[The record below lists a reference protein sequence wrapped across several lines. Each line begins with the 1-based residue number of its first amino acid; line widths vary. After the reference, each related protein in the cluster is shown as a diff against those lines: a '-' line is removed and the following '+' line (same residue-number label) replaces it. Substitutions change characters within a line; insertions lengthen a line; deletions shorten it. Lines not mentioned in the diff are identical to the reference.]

1 MKPRTVF
8 FVSDNTGV
16 TAETF
21 GQSLIVQFDG
31 LEFDKVTVPFVSTVE
46 KARSTVL
53 RINRAAEADGC
64 RPVVFSTLVRD
75 EIRKVLRDSNGLF
88 LDFFDA
94 FLGPLEKEFQMPSAH
109 STGRAHGIAD
119 LKAYTHRIEATN
131 FVLATDD
138 GCNLKSYHQADV
150 ILVGVSRSG
159 KTPTCLYLAL
169 QYGVYAANYPLTE
182 DELEDGTLPAALMEH
197 RSKLYGLT
205 ISPAR
210 LFQIRKE
217 RRAHGRY
224 ATLPQIN
231 FELRQAE
238 RVFARHGVACIDT
251 TQTSIEEIASTIL
264 EATGIERRL

>member
-1 MKPRTVF
+1 VKPRTVF

-75 EIRKVLRDSNGLF
+75 EIRKVLRGSDGLF

-94 FLGPLEKEFQMPSAH
+94 FLAPLEKEFQMPSAH
-109 STGRAHGIAD
+109 GTGRSHGIAD

-138 GCNLKSYHQADV
+138 GCDLKSYQQADV

-159 KTPTCLYLAL
+159 KTPTCLYLGL

-182 DELEDGTLPAALMEH
+182 DELEDATLPAALMDH

-224 ATLPQIN
+224 ASLPQIN

-251 TQTSIEEIASTIL
+251 TQTSIEGIASTIL